1 MGYTLRLSLLA
12 VLFFVGCG
20 SPKVERI
27 QEEASMQESS
37 NTQEGKREEK
47 QEEVQMPKL
56 KLEDIPTTPQEQVIE
71 LQ

>member
-37 NTQEGKREEK
+37 STQEER

>member
-12 VLFFVGCG
+12 ILFFVGCG

-37 NTQEGKREEK
+37 STQEEK

>member
-12 VLFFVGCG
+12 VLFFIGCG

-27 QEEASMQESS
+27 QEEASMQEGSS
-37 NTQEGKREEK
+37 IQEEK
-47 QEEVQMPKL
+47 QEEAQMPKL

>member
-1 MGYTLRLSLLA
+1 MGYTLRLSLLV
-12 VLFFVGCG
+12 VLFFIGCG

-37 NTQEGKREEK
+37 STQEEK

>member
-12 VLFFVGCG
+12 VLFFIGCG

-37 NTQEGKREEK
+37 STQEEKREDK
-47 QEEVQMPKL
+47 EEVQMPKL

>member
-27 QEEASMQESS
+27 QEEASMQENS
-37 NTQEGKREEK
+37 NTQEEK
-47 QEEVQMPKL
+47 QEEAQMPKL

>member
-1 MGYTLRLSLLA
+1 MVYTLRLSLLA
-12 VLFFVGCG
+12 VLFFIGCG

-27 QEEASMQESS
+27 QEEVSMQEGSS
-37 NTQEGKREEK
+37 TQEEK

-56 KLEDIPTTPQEQVIE
+56 KLEDIPTTPQEQIIE

>member
-37 NTQEGKREEK
+37 STQEER
-47 QEEVQMPKL
+47 QEEVRMPKL

>member
-37 NTQEGKREEK
+37 STQEEK

>member
-12 VLFFVGCG
+12 VLFFIGCG

-27 QEEASMQESS
+27 QEEASMQENSS
-37 NTQEGKREEK
+37 TQEER

>member
-1 MGYTLRLSLLA
+1 MGYTLRLSFLA
-12 VLFFVGCG
+12 ILFFVGCG

-27 QEEASMQESS
+27 QEEVSI
-37 NTQEGKREEK
+37 QEGSSTQEEK